1 MKRNRLILVFVFAL
15 LFVSCKKDNSGQDM
29 TNLLKGKWNLKSY
42 ETTLSTGDKN
52 GNSNVQT
59 DNLPYQYLIFDGR
72 DSASLRLMEPYF
84 IGSSSTGDG
93 GKWDLTGADVSI
105 KDGSIQTR
113 EPIYYREYYYQ
124 VAGNR
129 LLLKE
134 NKTFNPSAWVE
145 KWGNPAT
152 GIVDSLADYYPK
164 LRKDIDWWD
173 ISVDEN
179 SLKLQQEIS
188 YSGKDSF
195 RSKVIMIFS
204 RD

>member
-1 MKRNRLILVFVFAL
+1 
-15 LFVSCKKDNSGQDM
+15 M
-29 TNLLKGKWNLKSY
+29 TDSLKGKWKLKSY

-52 GNSNVQT
+52 GNSNVRT
-59 DNLPYQYLIFDGR
+59 DNLPYEYLSFDGR
-72 DSASLRLMEPYF
+72 DSASLRLTVPYF
-84 IGSSSTGDG
+84 IGSSSG
-93 GKWDLTGADVSI
+93 GEWNAPGADVII
-105 KDGSIQTR
+105 KDGSIQTG
-113 EPIYYREYYYQ
+113 EPIYYRKYYYQ
-124 VAGNR
+124 LAGNR

-134 NKTFNPSAWVE
+134 ARTFDPSAWVE
-145 KWGNPAT
+145 KWGSPAA

-195 RSKVIMIFS
+195 RSKVIMVFS